1 MADTTSACV
10 PAHVLDAV
18 RERYLWIFASE
29 AATILGMNRRL
40 FPRVVAAAGI
50 RTRTLPGTRTRYY
63 RPDVEAVATAS
74 VARLG
79 DLAAALTTGPGP
91 CDGAAH
97 QSGPGGLTHPPGRG
111 SEPLLGGG
119 RSIDG

>member
-1 MADTTSACV
+1 MADTMPACV

-29 AATILGMNRRL
+29 AASILGMNRRL

-63 RPDVEAVATAS
+63 RPDVEAVARTS
-74 VARLG
+74 VSRPG
-79 DLAAALTTGPGP
+79 DLATALTAGPGP

-97 QSGPGGLTHPPGRG
+97 QGGPGGLTHPPGRG
-111 SEPLLGGG
+111 SVPLRGGE